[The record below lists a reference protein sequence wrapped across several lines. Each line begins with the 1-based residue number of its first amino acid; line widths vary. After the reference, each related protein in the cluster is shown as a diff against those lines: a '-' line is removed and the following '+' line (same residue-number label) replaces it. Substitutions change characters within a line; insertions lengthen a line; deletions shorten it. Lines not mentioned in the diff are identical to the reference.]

1 MRDAMPSFH
10 SSFLP
15 SHLRTILRFRE
26 IRGAGERGKNEARMM
41 GPKSE
46 NGFPDRS
53 LTTTRRPR
61 NALGLGQ
68 AFRFS
73 TITPAVVK
81 CHGKRSPQCLP
92 FTAARERK
100 KEGGQYHS
108 ELGRESE
115 RASSEGKRWMT
126 PSEMVIFQLRETF
139 PFSTWWS
146 VCVINGHRLAG
157 RRRRRRREKEMMR
170 SVRPKNSFPVFWSAI
185 GFPRINDDS

>member
-1 MRDAMPSFH
+1 MPSFH

-26 IRGAGERGKNEARMM
+26 IRRGEERGKNEARMM